1 MSRPPVHTRAG
12 FRASLLLLPMLVA
25 AGCARVDEFPP
36 HDCTAEYEAFLKDY
50 NAQVIKEA
58 KATLLELEPKEKAL
72 AADPAQTAELEELR
86 RDLTKLRRRLDHPEF
101 FTFATIADVPADNRS
116 TGTAGVGG
124 LR

>member
-58 KATLLELEPKEKAL
+58 KATRPNPTRQSSKKCRRVIWARARSSCRFNSISRSFIAALLAG
-72 AADPAQTAELEELR
+72 D
-86 RDLTKLRRRLDHPEF
+86 
-101 FTFATIADVPADNRS
+101 IRS
-116 TGTAGVGG
+116 ENASDSFDDMQGE
-124 LR
+124 